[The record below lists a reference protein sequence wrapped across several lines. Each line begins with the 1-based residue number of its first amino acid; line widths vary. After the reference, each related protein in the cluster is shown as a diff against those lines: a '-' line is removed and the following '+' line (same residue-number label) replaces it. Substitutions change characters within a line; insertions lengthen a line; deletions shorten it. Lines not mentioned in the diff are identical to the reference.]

1 MFQKFFDYKEI
12 EEKEAGEGSKAEK
25 LTKFLLEKQQ
35 EGNRNRERGEER
47 KVKLNDLIAKKK
59 EKKQEEVE
67 NKN

>member
-25 LTKFLLEKQQ
+25 LTKFLFEKQ
-35 EGNRNRERGEER
+35 EGNREKAEER